1 MSQSGRNNSGFAT
14 RGIRNSG
21 RGGGGYGGG
30 RGFSQGGRGGDNR
43 SSGGYGGGRGQ
54 GRAPQRI
61 KYMRVNPEMLIKKA
75 EPKSVTEYKSENQF
89 SDFQVL
95 DIIKKNIETKGYKSP
110 SAIQDQIIPKI
121 LEGKDVIG
129 LASTG
134 TGKTAAFLIP
144 LLDKVER
151 NKSERVLI
159 IVPTRELALQ
169 IMEEGK
175 SLARGTNSYFT
186 LVIGGVDIYRQM
198 RDLERKPAFVVGTPG
213 RLKDLMDRGSL
224 KLYDFKSIVLDEVD
238 RMLDMGF
245 IHEMRNLIS
254 QLPKQRHSLFFSA
267 TMSPKAEDVAR
278 SFLNN
283 PITVKIDS
291 QRASD
296 NVDQDIVVLNGR
308 NKLDVLHDL
317 LTNPEFERVIIFGRT
332 KHGMERLSRTL
343 ADRGFSTVSIH
354 GNKTQNQ
361 RQRAL
366 NDFKNNRAQVL
377 LATDVAARGI
387 HIDNVTHV
395 INYELPETYEDY
407 IHRIGRTGRQNSG
420 GMALTFI
427 D

>member
-1 MSQSGRNNSGFAT
+1 MSQSGRNNSGYAT
-14 RGIRNSG
+14 RGSRNSG

-43 SSGGYGGGRGQ
+43 SSSGYGGGRGQ

-75 EPKSVTEYKSENQF
+75 EPKTVTSYNPKHQFADFAISE
-89 SDFQVL
+89 VL
-95 DIIKKNIETKGYKSP
+95 KNNIASKGYLNPSP
-110 SAIQDQIIPKI
+110 IQDQVIPTI

-144 LLDKVER
+144 LLEKVAQDK
-151 NKSERVLI
+151 SQRVLI
-159 IVPTRELALQ
+159 VVPTRELALQ
-169 IMEEGK
+169 ILEEGK
-175 SLARGTNSYFT
+175 SLAKNTQAYFT
-186 LVIGGVDIYRQM
+186 LIIGGVDIYRQM
-198 RDLERKPAFVVGTPG
+198 RDLDRKPSFVVGTPG
-213 RLKDLMDRGSL
+213 RLKDLMERESL

-245 IHEMRNLIS
+245 IHDMRYLVDRM
-254 QLPKQRHSLFFSA
+254 PKERHSLFFSA
-267 TMSPKAEDVAR
+267 TMSPKAEDIAQT
-278 SFLNN
+278 FLKN
-283 PITVKIDS
+283 PVTVKIDS
-291 QRASD
+291 QKASE

-308 NKLDVLHDL
+308 NKIDVLHDL
-317 LTNPEFERVIIFGRT
+317 LKQPEFERVIIFGRT

-343 ADRGFSTVSIH
+343 SQRGFNTVSIH

-387 HIDNVTHV
+387 HIDNVSHV
-395 INYELPETYEDY
+395 INYELPETYDDY
-407 IHRIGRTGRQNSG
+407 IHRIGRTGRQNAAG
-420 GMALTFI
+420 VALTFI